1 MGIDCKDFRVLRM
14 LMSVRISHDEECC
27 MMYRFWTFQV
37 NVTIF
42 DVFHANWVWNG
53 TEIAQTSGEWLILCV
68 QFDLLYKSMHLMVM
82 KNKNW
87 LGFLLCLQSL
97 ICQKM
102 SYNITAKQNKN
113 QNKHTSNW
121 SWSLGI
127 FCLSAMRKTLSS

>member
-1 MGIDCKDFRVLRM
+1 M
-14 LMSVRISHDEECC
+14 
-27 MMYRFWTFQV
+27 

-42 DVFHANWVWNG
+42 DVFHANWVWNS

-127 FCLSAMRKTLSS
+127 FCLSAMRKTLSSLTIYDYLNWLIFKKKLNYIYVQFLNLIFLVFQK